1 MISPEILRRYPFF
14 GSLDF
19 NQLKE
24 IAIISDTVTYSKGE
38 TILNECDPAD
48 SLYLILEGLV
58 DLYYRSSSEE
68 GKQPPKELNAGEI
81 SPGEFLGISSLIK
94 PYVYNATARVSKDT
108 RAIKFD
114 SVELRKLCDSD
125 SLLGYRIM
133 TMLAQE
139 AIERLVAVRVQLA
152 AAWS

>member
-1 MISPEILRRYPFF
+1 MISPETLRRYPAF

-24 IAIISDTVTYSKGE
+24 IALISEVVTFEKGE

-48 SLYLILEGLV
+48 SLYLIMDGLI

-68 GKQPPKELNAGEI
+68 SNRPPKELDAGEI
-81 SPGEFLGISSLIK
+81 SPGEFLGISSLIA
-94 PYVYNATARVSKDT
+94 PNMYNATARASKDT
-108 RAIKFD
+108 RAIKID
-114 SVELRKLCDSD
+114 SVELRKLCDND

-133 TMLAQE
+133 TKLAQE
-139 AIERLVAVRVQLA
+139 AIERLVAVRIQLA
-152 AAWS
+152 AARS